1 VIGSVLGALIFA
13 HGLPPYRPLFT
24 RLKRADAVGLVR
36 ITAHQRRSVSLQ
48 PMRSITGRVPL
59 QANYLPGHRLPRS
72 ARHGLATFRRTRGHW
87 VIQEQN
93 REWVELPPQADGG
106 TALVKWIETY
116 RKSPREGL
124 RLGVRSPV
132 LRPLATRD
140 LVFRLHTERS
150 QQWVMLALTL
160 LLDPAIDD
168 ADTRS
173 SIERAAQ
180 TGRDAAFRKD
190 FSACVTSR
198 DLLTKAC
205 RSVRT
210 RLAPP
215 RTRPGRSSD

>member
-1 VIGSVLGALIFA
+1 LISSVLGVLIFA
-13 HGLPPYRPLFT
+13 HGLPPYRPLLS

-36 ITAHQRRSVSLQ
+36 VTAHQRRSVRLQ
-48 PMRSITGRVPL
+48 PLRSLTGRVPL

-72 ARHGLATFRRTRGHW
+72 ARYGLATFRRSRKHW

-106 TALVKWIETY
+106 TALMNWLETY
-116 RKSPREGL
+116 KTSPSKGL
-124 RLGVRSPV
+124 LLGVRTPI

-140 LVFRLHTERS
+140 LVFRLQAERTP
-150 QQWVMLALTL
+150 QWVMLALTL

-173 SIERAAQ
+173 SIARAAQ

-190 FSACVTSR
+190 FSACINHHNIRTQPCRAVLARLTS
-198 DLLTKAC
+198 
-205 RSVRT
+205 
-210 RLAPP
+210 P
-215 RTRPGRSSD
+215 RTRAGRSTD